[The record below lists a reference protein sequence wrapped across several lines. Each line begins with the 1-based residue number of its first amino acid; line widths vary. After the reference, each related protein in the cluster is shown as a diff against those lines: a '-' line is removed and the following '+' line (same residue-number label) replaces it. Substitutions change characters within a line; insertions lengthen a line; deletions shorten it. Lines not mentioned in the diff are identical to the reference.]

1 MNRFK
6 KFLISKGMEI
16 NPETLP
22 MDIKGRFGQ
31 PGHIYLEDITVDS
44 EKAQV
49 TEYYNVI
56 TNKYQILRNG
66 NLKEIYDDDGEEG
79 F

>member
-6 KFLISKGMEI
+6 KFLISKGIEI
-16 NPETLP
+16 NPECLP
-22 MDIKGRFGQ
+22 MDIKGKFGQ
-31 PGHIYLEDITVDS
+31 VGHIYLDDIHVDS

-56 TNKYQILRNG
+56 TNKYQVLRNG
-66 NLKEIYDDDGEEG
+66 NLEEIYENDDMW

>member
-6 KFLISKGMEI
+6 KFLISKGIEI
-16 NPETLP
+16 NPEMLP

-31 PGHIYLEDITVDS
+31 PGHIYLEDVVVNS

-56 TNKYQILRNG
+56 TNKYQVLRNG
-66 NLKEIYDDDGEEG
+66 NLEDIYENDDMW